1 MIRRVDSVGR
11 FSVEVELANYDDI
24 ARARAGDISADQVRR
39 TAVRGVVDSGAARLV
54 IPESVA
60 NQLALTRAGEASV
73 RFAGGR
79 MATRDVAIAVE
90 LTYAGRSNVFDAIIE
105 PGRQDALIGAIVM
118 EALDLIIDCAHQS
131 LVPRDPDRI
140 ISEIE

>member
-1 MIRRVDSVGR
+1 MGR
-11 FSVEVELANYDDI
+11 FSVEVELANNDDV
-24 ARARAGDISADQVRR
+24 ARARAGDISPEQVRR
-39 TAVRGVVDSGAARLV
+39 MPVRGVVDSGATRLV
-54 IPESVA
+54 IPQSVA
-60 NQLALTRAGEASV
+60 DGLGLTRSGQAGV
-73 RFAGGR
+73 RFADGR
-79 MATRDVAIAVE
+79 VATRDVAIGLE
-90 LTYAGRSNVFDAIIE
+90 LTYIGRSNVFDAIIE